1 MKNGSK
7 AKWQVWS
14 TYRVVF
20 LTGPA
25 LKVLS
30 VEDGK
35 IPTKKVK
42 VHGKFLCDTFAF
54 TFLVG
59 ILPSSTLLGRDQSKK
74 HPNLSWSQKY
84 QIIGN
89 LMWLSKA

>member
-1 MKNGSK
+1 M
-7 AKWQVWS
+7 AK
-14 TYRVVF
+14 TYFRYGRFRLNRYRVVF

-42 VHGKFLCDTFAF
+42 SKVSQRN
-54 TFLVG
+54 
-59 ILPSSTLLGRDQSKK
+59 LP
-74 HPNLSWSQKY
+74 
-84 QIIGN
+84 
-89 LMWLSKA
+89 

>member
-1 MKNGSK
+1 M
-7 AKWQVWS
+7 
-14 TYRVVF
+14 
-20 LTGPA
+20 TGPA

-42 VHGKFLCDTFAF
+42 VQGKFLCDTFAF

-59 ILPSSTLLGRDQSKK
+59 ILPSSTPVKKTTLYILRQILDDQKNRNIRVTHGLAHDAPIPRELLD
-74 HPNLSWSQKY
+74 HE
-84 QIIGN
+84 I
-89 LMWLSKA
+89 

>member
-1 MKNGSK
+1 M
-7 AKWQVWS
+7 S
-14 TYRVVF
+14 TPDVKIYRVVF

-59 ILPSSTLLGRDQSKK
+59 ILPSSTLRFKIDRKRPQTENS
-74 HPNLSWSQKY
+74 
-84 QIIGN
+84 IIINIAYPPGP
-89 LMWLSKA
+89 SAGV